1 MKIYR
6 IIFLFLFGLFAAGS
20 LPAQTPG
27 RMITGTVTDPKG
39 ETLIG
44 VSVVVKN
51 KSVQTITDVNGKYR
65 IKAAP
70 QDTLVFSYI
79 GMETKEYYVKNRKE
93 INAILEE
100 KEQSMKEVVV
110 IGYSTQQRKDVTGAI
125 SSLKIKDDL
134 SASYSSFDQMLQGQ
148 LSGVQVQSVSGTP
161 GAGGAVR
168 IRGVGSINGG
178 NDPLYVIDGI
188 PMDTEDGSEL
198 TDLLV
203 PPTSRLCR

>member
-110 IGYSTQQRKDVTGAI
+110 IGYST
-125 SSLKIKDDL
+125 SS
-134 SASYSSFDQMLQGQ
+134 ARM
-148 LSGVQVQSVSGTP
+148 
-161 GAGGAVR
+161 
-168 IRGVGSINGG
+168 
-178 NDPLYVIDGI
+178 
-188 PMDTEDGSEL
+188 
-198 TDLLV
+198 
-203 PPTSRLCR
+203 